1 MLQAIR
7 FSSAAGDV
15 GAMSRVNDLEIVI
28 RSDISAHNEGGL
40 LLNKEL
46 KVLRQKDD
54 LTDATKDLA
63 VKAILPMKR

>member
-1 MLQAIR
+1 LLQAIR
-7 FSSAAGDV
+7 LSSAAGDV

-46 KVLRQKDD
+46 KVLRQKND

>member
-1 MLQAIR
+1 
-7 FSSAAGDV
+7 
-15 GAMSRVNDLEIVI
+15 MSRVNDLEIVI

-46 KVLRQKDD
+46 KVLRQKND